1 MLTDALIPIFLGFL
15 WRWGGNFGI
24 VTSFIFKVHPI
35 SNVAVYNIT
44 WDWSDA
50 KEIIKTWQDWAPFV
64 DERLTS
70 ILEIFTEK
78 DGRISSSGEFLG
90 HEDQLRCLLRPL
102 TSVGNPIQIEIQTIP
117 YIEAVIKFDG
127 GPGPHK
133 FKNTGAFV
141 YHRLPDKAIDTLLC
155 YMGFPQTKI
164 TPFNFRAW
172 EEQSGTFFQ
181 MKRPIFI
188 VKQAISCNI

>member
-1 MLTDALIPIFLGFL
+1 MGFL

-127 GPGPHK
+127 GPGLISSK
-133 FKNTGAFV
+133 ILG
-141 YHRLPDKAIDTLLC
+141 LLC
-155 YMGFPQTKI
+155 TIGYLIRLSTPYFVIWDFP
-164 TPFNFRAW
+164 
-172 EEQSGTFFQ
+172 
-181 MKRPIFI
+181 
-188 VKQAISCNI
+188 KQR